1 MLFRDP
7 GDDRYWERTYP
18 QGEAQGGGPPPLIAL
33 SLEKLMRDMNSLSR
47 HRVTILKRSVGA
59 LMALIGGLL
68 VVGIGA
74 FVLSLVTIVGNP
86 RIVVSQKPID
96 VFLFAPLGQALVITC
111 FAGIVATP
119 IWLFFY
125 LPCHLLIP
133 RSSLLW
139 RPQVCIPL
147 GAIAGAAAFWVGL
160 TLLTIGRN
168 LSSGPWILNEAILA
182 ACVGACTCLVGSMIA
197 KRSREKEKRTLVV
210 GPEQR

>member
-1 MLFRDP
+1 MPSTDSQSP
-7 GDDRYWERTYP
+7 
-18 QGEAQGGGPPPLIAL
+18 
-33 SLEKLMRDMNSLSR
+33 
-47 HRVTILKRSVGA
+47 HVVTVLKRSLGA

-74 FVLSLVTIVGNP
+74 FILSLVTIVGNP

-133 RSSLLW
+133 RSSVLW
-139 RPQVCIPL
+139 RPSVCIPL

-160 TLLTIGRN
+160 TVLTLGRN
-168 LSSGPWILNEAILA
+168 LNSGPWILNQAILA

-197 KRSREKEKRTLVV
+197 KRSREKKSR
-210 GPEQR
+210 P